1 MGAPEKLLYFP
12 EQQEGRLPT
21 IPVRQRLW
29 PLASKPPGKQ
39 QRRGDPDAPSLFKQL
54 YLYLARHKLLSL
66 SKLPWFMSVRCPVP
80 VCQATVGRAERANVF
95 ADGEDRKASSEA
107 EAWEGMG

>member
-1 MGAPEKLLYFP
+1 MLQRSFSTFQSSRREDFP
-12 EQQEGRLPT
+12 PSRSGRGSGPLPQS
-21 IPVRQRLW
+21 PQGSSRD
-29 PLASKPPGKQ
+29 G
-39 QRRGDPDAPSLFKQL
+39 GDPDAPSLFKQL

-80 VCQATVGRAERANVF
+80 VCQATVGKAERANVF